1 MNKGHKIKGGKFMS
15 KRLLLLVMVTL
26 LSMFVAV
33 GCGSDGSDGKDGAN
47 PDVGG
52 IVDDV
57 IDTIDDDTSASND
70 YAGANACITCHNGKT
85 LEEHIA
91 SKHVTHST
99 HVSSADVGDG
109 CTACHDPLN
118 EGIWFEGYLDS
129 ADIPAGGLAAVSC
142 EACHGK
148 ASNHISAPGKYKPEF
163 SKPGTEQC
171 GTCHATLPDS
181 HIPHHPYADMI
192 TERFESGG
200 HSGSARS
207 GSCSACH
214 SNEGFVA
221 RNTGVRAIAKNKG
234 DLADTFVAP
243 ELDEFS
249 QKTCSTCHDDHT
261 FELRATDTV
270 ETFDNGGTDVE
281 KVVFSQQF
289 NLCTACH
296 MVSLEYTGVA
306 YPNAH
311 GYDDYMIE
319 YELAAGYDDVT
330 ANGDDLDYHAS
341 RSTRTIAD
349 THFAGSFNG
358 VAVEGYSVNPGSAT
372 ACSDCHDVH
381 SANKVVG
388 AEEAEA
394 IEFAT
399 GFGKTHGNYLAQPFN
414 YRTSGTCAPCHF
426 GSEVVSMTLGN
437 EPDTTTARP
446 FHALGCVTCHDPVNT
461 TESFDI
467 TARRTFP
474 ADHVF
479 EFQSGATVTA
489 AELGNAQICFEC
501 HKGREGVK
509 ADAGT
514 TTQVYGINYIHYA
527 PVFATLF
534 GGKSEMHVTYG
545 TNTYAEQFE
554 HLTISA
560 DFGGKLDCT
569 SCHEVHTAEAII
581 TKTGTTCV
589 SCHSSGGLYD
599 TDVLEARVEMYADR
613 LFDTIY
619 ALTPVGL
626 YTALGDYD
634 NDSDTPDTPRFADG
648 KTEANLVTILTG
660 RTTASEIGSNQLA
673 KAGSVW
679 KNFMYEEPAAWAHNS
694 KFARQLMYDAIDDL
708 GGDLTGLTRPN

>member
-1 MNKGHKIKGGKFMS
+1 MS

-57 IDTIDDDTSASND
+57 IDTIDNDTSASND

-261 FELRATDTV
+261 FELRATDVTTTATLDGSNNPV
-270 ETFDNGGTDVE
+270 ETVI
-281 KVVFSQQF
+281 FSQQF

-296 MVSLEYTGVA
+296 QVSLDYTILTDAG
-306 YPNAH
+306 H
-311 GYDDYMIE
+311 SGQDMIGYT
-319 YELAAGYDDVT
+319 LAAGYDNVT

-381 SANKVVG
+381 SANKLVG
-388 AEEAEA
+388 AEEGAEA
-394 IEFAT
+394 EAVEFAT
-399 GFGKTHGNYLAQPFN
+399 GFGKTHGNYLGDPFT
-414 YRTSGTCAPCHF
+414 YDRATCAPCHD
-426 GSEVVSMTLGN
+426 GKNLVNMTVGA
-437 EPDTTTARP
+437 EFDTTIK
-446 FHALGCVTCHDPVNT
+446 FGNLGCVTCHDPVNT
-461 TESFDI
+461 TEGFDI

-489 AELGNAQICFEC
+489 AELGNAQVCFEC
-501 HKGREGVK
+501 HKGRDGVK
-509 ADAGT
+509 VGADTAT
-514 TTQVYGINYIHYA
+514 RVYDINYIHYA

-589 SCHSSGGLYD
+589 SCHGSGGLYD
-599 TDVLEARVEMYADR
+599 TDVLEARVQTYGDR
-613 LFDTIY
+613 LFDTI
-619 ALTPVGL
+619 LTEVQTNHAAILAAVDPADL
-626 YTALGDYD
+626 DA
-634 NDSDTPDTPRFADG
+634 DTPENRLKF
-648 KTEANLVTILTG
+648 ILTA
-660 RTTASEIGSNQLA
+660 RAADSEIGTNQLA